1 MSQATAIGTVNKD
14 FVALIEKVSNVVHK
28 ISGNRLGEK
37 QAYMVETRVKK
48 RMMEL
53 GLKTADEYM
62 KYIDQNLDHES
73 YILVGLITTH
83 HTFFFREFPH
93 FEILKNKL
101 PDLLKEAKKRG
112 DKTLSV
118 WSAACSRGHEVY
130 SLAMFLDFH
139 IPQIDPS
146 MNFKILGTDI
156 DGESVK
162 IANNGV
168 YHQNEIKEIP
178 MNFMGNN
185 WAKGTGDIAMYAKVK
200 ANLKTRCEFK
210 PGNLLKVSEAVKDQ
224 KFDVIFCRNVFIY
237 FEAHQIEMISKDL
250 MARMHPHG
258 VYFSGISEPLSG
270 MKLELHSIG
279 PSAYMHKAA
288 MPKPA
293 APIAPPTTAS
303 NVIPMP
309 SRVVAPAPTPVSY
322 QPQVLRV
329 MCVDDSP
336 SILTLLKKVL
346 TPEHGFEVVATAING
361 KDAMEKMKTVKVDL
375 MTLDI
380 HMPEMDG
387 VTYLEKNHTRSH
399 PPVMIISSASRADS
413 DTAMRAFK
421 FGASDYVE
429 KPALTNLEERGE
441 EIRTKL
447 RSIVGSATRST
458 VVSSFDKENQKTFT
472 IANPDKKMRIMLAS
486 LSDLSA
492 LKSFFGDTDNSQ
504 PPSLIFFE
512 GQGEILEGIAKEHQ
526 RDFKKDVVLFENMDT
541 KLEANKI
548 YFVDFKKFF
557 TMIHKKYATTPTSI
571 MCYGNTSSHAAKLVG
586 DWRGVEL
593 LIEDLGEKGNMKH
606 PLKAQATDVVPATS
620 FPYMSCRYLSTK

>member
-1 MSQATAIGTVNKD
+1 MSQAAVGTISKD
-14 FVALIEKVSNVVHK
+14 FVTLIEKVSNVVHK
-28 ISGNRLGEK
+28 ISGNRLGDK

-53 GLKTADEYM
+53 GLKSADEYM
-62 KYIDQNLDHES
+62 KYIDHNLDHES

-93 FEILKNKL
+93 FEILKTKL
-101 PDLLKEAKKRG
+101 PELLAGAKKRG
-112 DKTLSV
+112 DKNLTV

-146 MNFKILGTDI
+146 MSFKILGTDI

-168 YHQNEIKEIP
+168 YHHNEIKEIP
-178 MNFMGNN
+178 MNFMGTN
-185 WAKGTGDIAMYAKVK
+185 WAKGTGEIAMYAKVK
-200 ANLKTRCEFK
+200 SHLKSKCEFR

-237 FEAHQIEMISKDL
+237 FETHQIEAISKEL
-250 MARMHPHG
+250 MARLQPHG

-288 MPKPA
+288 VPVA
-293 APIAPPTTAS
+293 AKAATTAMPAG
-303 NVIPMP
+303 NVLPMK
-309 SRVVAPAPTPVSY
+309 SAATAAAPVSY
-322 QPQVLRV
+322 QPQILKV

-387 VTYLEKNHTRSH
+387 IAYLEKNHTRSH

-413 DTAMRAFK
+413 DTAMKAFK
-421 FGASDYVE
+421 FGATDYVE

-447 RSIVGSATRST
+447 KSIAGSSQRA
-458 VVSSFDKENQKTFT
+458 VVSSFDKENQKTFV
-472 IANPDKKMRIMLAS
+472 INSPEKKMRVMLGS
-486 LSDLSA
+486 LSDLPMFKA
-492 LKSFFGDTDNSQ
+492 FFNETDNSQ
-504 PPSLIFFE
+504 PPTFIFFE
-512 GQGEILEGIAKEHQ
+512 GAGEILEGMVKEHQ
-526 RDFKKDVVLFENMDT
+526 RDFKKSVVFFDSMDT
-541 KLEANKI
+541 KLAPNTI
-548 YFVDFKKFF
+548 YFVDFKKYFS
-557 TMIHKKYATTPTSI
+557 MIHKKYGTMPTSI
-571 MCYGNTSSHAAKLVG
+571 MCYGNTSAHAAKQVTE
-586 DWRGVEL
+586 WRGVEL
-593 LIEDLGEKGNMKH
+593 LLEDLGEKGNAKH
-606 PLKAQATDVVPATS
+606 PLKAFASDVVPATS

>member
-1 MSQATAIGTVNKD
+1 MSQAAAAGNISKD
-14 FVALIEKVSNVVHK
+14 FVSLIDKVSSVVHK

-53 GLKTADEYM
+53 GLKTPDDYI
-62 KYIDQNLDHES
+62 KYIDAHFDNES

-101 PDLLKEAKKRG
+101 PELISHVKKRG

-118 WSAACSRGHEVY
+118 WSAACSKGHEVY
-130 SLAMFLDFH
+130 SLAMFLDLY
-139 IPQIDPS
+139 IPQIDPTIS
-146 MNFKILGTDI
+146 FKILGTDI

-162 IANNGV
+162 IAGNGV
-168 YHQNEIKEIP
+168 YHHNEIKEIP
-178 MNFMGNN
+178 MTFMGDN

-200 ANLKTRCEFK
+200 TKLKSKCEFR
-210 PGNLLKVSEAVKDQ
+210 PGNLLKVNEVVKNE

-237 FEAHQIEMISKDL
+237 FETHQVESISKEL
-250 MARMHPHG
+250 INRLQPHG
-258 VYFSGISEPLSG
+258 IYFSGISEPLSG
-270 MKLELHSIG
+270 MKLDIASIG
-279 PSAYMHKAA
+279 PSAYTHKSAVPA
-288 MPKPA
+288 PMPA
-293 APIAPPTTAS
+293 AAG
-303 NVIPMP
+303 NVLPM
-309 SRVVAPAPTPVSY
+309 RTPTPVSV
-322 QPQVLRV
+322 PPALLRV

-346 TPEHGFEVVATAING
+346 APEFGFEIVATAVNG
-361 KDAMEKMKTVKVDL
+361 VDAMEKLKTVKVDL

-387 VTYLEKNHTRSH
+387 VTYLEKNHNKSH

-429 KPALTNLEERGE
+429 KPALINLEERGE

-447 RSIVGSATRST
+447 RTIAGSAMRST
-458 VVSSFDKENQKTFT
+458 VVSSFDKDNQKTFV
-472 IANPDKKMRIMLAS
+472 IANPEKKMRLILGA
-486 LSDLSA
+486 LSDLPM
-492 LKSFFGDTDNSQ
+492 LKSFFHDMDNSQ
-504 PPSLIFFE
+504 PPTIVFFE
-512 GQGEILEGIAKEHQ
+512 GAGEILESIVREHQ
-526 RDFKKDVVLFENMDT
+526 RDFKKAVVFFEGMDT

-548 YFVDFKKFF
+548 YFADFKKYFPELQ
-557 TMIHKKYATTPTSI
+557 KKHGSCPTSI
-571 MCYGNTSSHAAKLVG
+571 LAYGNTSAHAAKMVKEWKG
-586 DWRGVEL
+586 CEL
-593 LIEDLGEKGNMKH
+593 LIEDLGEKANMKH
-606 PLKAQATDVVPATS
+606 SLKSSSNDVVPATS
-620 FPYMSCRYLSTK
+620 FPYMSCKYLSMK

>member
-1 MSQATAIGTVNKD
+1 MSQASVGTISKD
-14 FVALIEKVSNVVHK
+14 FVYLIEKVSNVVHK
-28 ISGNRLGEK
+28 ISGNRLGDK

-53 GLKTADEYM
+53 GLKTADEYV
-62 KYIDQNLDHES
+62 KYIDQNLDNES

-93 FEILKNKL
+93 FEILKAKL
-101 PDLLKEAKKRG
+101 PELLAGVKKRG
-112 DKTLSV
+112 DKTLSI

-130 SLAMFLDFH
+130 SLAMFLDFL
-139 IPQIDPS
+139 IPQVDPTMS
-146 MNFKILGTDI
+146 FKILGTDI

-185 WAKGTGDIAMYAKVK
+185 WAKGTGDIALYAKVK
-200 ANLKTRCEFK
+200 SNLKSKCEFR
-210 PGNLLKVSEAVKDQ
+210 PGNLLKISEAVKDH

-237 FEAHQIEMISKDL
+237 FETHQIEAISKDL
-250 MARMHPHG
+250 IARLQPHG
-258 VYFSGISEPLSG
+258 IYFSGISEPLSG

-288 MPKPA
+288 APVAVTPK
-293 APIAPPTTAS
+293 APIPVAS
-303 NVIPMP
+303 NVLPLK
-309 SRVVAPAPTPVSY
+309 SVSVAAVPAPVSY
-322 QPQVLRV
+322 TPQILKV

-361 KDAMEKMKTVKVDL
+361 KDAMEKMKTIKVDL

-387 VTYLEKNHTRSH
+387 IAYLEKNHTKSH

-413 DTAMRAFK
+413 DTAMKAFK
-421 FGASDYVE
+421 FGATDYVE

-447 RSIVGSATRST
+447 KSIAGSSMRTT
-458 VVSSFDKENQKTFT
+458 TVSSFDKENQKTFT
-472 IANPDKKMRIMLAS
+472 IKNPESKMRVMLGS
-486 LSDLSA
+486 LSDLPMF
-492 LKSFFGDTDNSQ
+492 KSFFNETDNSQ
-504 PPSLIFFE
+504 PPTFVFFE
-512 GQGEILEGIAKEHQ
+512 GAGEILEGIVKEHQ
-526 RDFKKDVVLFENMDT
+526 RDFKKTVVFFESIDT
-541 KLEANKI
+541 KLAPNTI
-548 YFVDFKKFF
+548 YFADFKKHFSQV
-557 TMIHKKYATTPTSI
+557 HKKYGSMPTSI
-571 MCYGNTSSHAAKLVG
+571 VAYGNTSAHAAKQVTE
-586 DWRGVEL
+586 WRGVEL
-593 LIEDLGEKGNMKH
+593 LLEDLGEKGNAKH
-606 PLKAQATDVVPATS
+606 PLKAYASDVVPATS

>member
-1 MSQATAIGTVNKD
+1 MSQAPAIGTVNKD
-14 FVALIEKVSNVVHK
+14 FVALIDKVSNVVHK

-53 GLKTADEYM
+53 GLKTPEEYM

-93 FEILKNKL
+93 FEILKARL
-101 PDLLKEAKKRG
+101 PELLAGAKKRG
-112 DKTLSV
+112 DKTLMV

-146 MNFKILGTDI
+146 MSYKILGTDI

-200 ANLKTRCEFK
+200 AVLKTKCEFK
-210 PGNLLKVSEAVKDQ
+210 PGNLLKISEAVKDQ

-250 MARMHPHG
+250 MARLQPHG
-258 VYFSGISEPLSG
+258 IYFSGISEPLSG
-270 MKLELHSIG
+270 LKLELHSIG
-279 PSAYMHKAA
+279 PSAYIHKAA
-288 MPKPA
+288 APKPA
-293 APIAPPTTAS
+293 TPATASTAS
-303 NVIPMP
+303 NVLPMKT
-309 SRVVAPAPTPVSY
+309 PAATPVSY
-322 QPQVLRV
+322 QPQILKV

-346 TPEHGFEVVATAING
+346 TPEQGFEVVATAING
-361 KDAMEKMKTVKVDL
+361 IDAMEKLKTVKVDL

-387 VTYLEKNHTRSH
+387 VTYLEKNHNKSH

-447 RSIVGSATRST
+447 RSIAGSSTRSMS
-458 VVSSFDKENQKTFT
+458 VSSFDKENQKSFV
-472 IANPDKKMRIMLAS
+472 IANPEKKMRIMLGS
-486 LSDLSA
+486 LSDLPM
-492 LKSFFGDTDNSQ
+492 LKMFFSDLDNSQ
-504 PPSLIFFE
+504 PPSLVFFE
-512 GQGEILEGIAKEHQ
+512 GQGEILEGIVKEHQ
-526 RDFKKDVVLFENMDT
+526 RDFKKNVVFFENMDT
-541 KLEANKI
+541 KLEANTI

-557 TMIHKKYATTPTSI
+557 GGIHKKYGTCPTSI
-571 MCYGNTSSHAAKLVG
+571 MAYGNTSNHAAKQVSE
-586 DWRGVEL
+586 WKGVEL
-593 LIEDLGEKGNMKH
+593 LLEDLGERNAKH
-606 PLKAQATDVVPATS
+606 PLKAYASDVVPATS

>member
-1 MSQATAIGTVNKD
+1 MSQAAVGSVSRD
-14 FVALIEKVSNVVHK
+14 FVALIEKVSQVVHK

-53 GLKTADEYM
+53 GLKSAEEYM
-62 KYIDQNLDHES
+62 RYIDQNLDHES

-93 FEILKNKL
+93 FEILKAKL
-101 PDLLKEAKKRG
+101 PELVAHVKKRG
-112 DKTLSV
+112 DKTLTV

-139 IPQIDPS
+139 LPQVDPTVS
-146 MNFKILGTDI
+146 FKILGTDI

-185 WAKGTGDIAMYAKVK
+185 WAKGTGEIAMYAKVK
-200 ANLKTRCEFK
+200 NQLKSKCEFR
-210 PGNLLKVSEAVKDQ
+210 PGNLLKVSEAVRDQ

-237 FEAHQIEMISKDL
+237 FETHQVEAISKDL
-250 MARMHPHG
+250 LARLHPHG
-258 VYFSGISEPLSG
+258 LYFSGISEPLSG
-270 MKLELHSIG
+270 MKLDIASIG
-279 PSAYMHKAA
+279 PSAYVHKAA
-288 MPKPA
+288 MPA
-293 APIAPPTTAS
+293 AEAK
-303 NVIPMP
+303 VIPMP
-309 SRVVAPAPTPVSY
+309 GRTVTAPTATPVPVSY
-322 QPQVLRV
+322 APAILKV

-361 KDAMEKMKTVKVDL
+361 KDAMEKLKNIKVDL

-387 VTYLEKNHTRSH
+387 ISYLEKNHTSSH

-413 DTAMRAFK
+413 DTAMKAFK

-447 RSIVGSATRST
+447 RSIAGSTQRKST
-458 VVSSFDKENQKTFT
+458 VSSFDKENQKKFV
-472 IANPDKKMRIMLAS
+472 IGSPEKKVRLIFGT
-486 LSDLSA
+486 LSDLPA
-492 LKSFFGDTDNSQ
+492 MRSFFVDLDNSQ
-504 PPSLIFFE
+504 PPTMIFFE
-512 GQGEILEGIAKEHQ
+512 GQGEILEGIVKEHQ
-526 RDFKKDVVLFENMDT
+526 RDFKKTVVFFDSMDT

-548 YFVDFKKFF
+548 YFVDFKKYYSLFQ
-557 TMIHKKYATTPTSI
+557 KKYETCPTSI
-571 MCYGNTSSHAAKLVG
+571 LIYGNTSAHAAKQISLWKNA
-586 DWRGVEL
+586 DL
-593 LIEDLGEKGNMKH
+593 LLEDIGEKANLKH
-606 PLKAQATDVVPATS
+606 PLKARASDVVPVTS

>member
-1 MSQATAIGTVNKD
+1 MSQAAVGTISKD
-14 FVALIEKVSNVVHK
+14 FIYLIDKVSNVVHK
-28 ISGNRLGEK
+28 ISGNRLGDK

-53 GLKTADEYM
+53 GIKSADEYA
-62 KYIDQNLDHES
+62 KYIDHNLDHES

-93 FEILKNKL
+93 FEILKSKL
-101 PDLLKEAKKRG
+101 PDLVAAAKKRG
-112 DKTLSV
+112 DKNVTV

-146 MNFKILGTDI
+146 MSFKILGTDI

-168 YHQNEIKEIP
+168 YHHNEIKEIP
-178 MNFMGNN
+178 MNFMGTN
-185 WAKGTGDIAMYAKVK
+185 WAKGTGEIALYSKVK
-200 ANLKTRCEFK
+200 SHLKSKCEFK
-210 PGNLLKVSEAVKDQ
+210 PGNLLKIYDAVKDQ

-237 FEAHQIEMISKDL
+237 FETPQIEAISKEL
-250 MARMHPHG
+250 MARLHPHG

-288 MPKPA
+288 A
-293 APIAPPTTAS
+293 PTTLGKISTITTAVG
-303 NVIPMP
+303 NVLPLKSTAVTTPP
-309 SRVVAPAPTPVSY
+309 STYR
-322 QPQVLRV
+322 PQILKVI
-329 MCVDDSP
+329 CVDDSP

-361 KDAMEKMKTVKVDL
+361 KDAMEKMKTLKVDV

-387 VTYLEKNHTRSH
+387 IAYLEKNHTKSH

-413 DTAMRAFK
+413 DTAMKAFK
-421 FGASDYVE
+421 FGATDYVE

-447 RSIVGSATRST
+447 KSIVGSSQRPTL
-458 VVSSFDKENQKTFT
+458 SSFDKENQKTFV
-472 IANPDKKMRIMLAS
+472 ISNPEKKIRIMIGS
-486 LSDLSA
+486 LSDLSVF
-492 LKSFFGDTDNSQ
+492 KSFFNETDNSQ
-504 PPSLIFFE
+504 PPTFIFFE
-512 GQGEILEGIAKEHQ
+512 GSGEILEAIVKEHQ
-526 RDFKKDVVLFENMDT
+526 RDFKKTAILFENMET
-541 KLEANKI
+541 KLTPNTI
-548 YFVDFKKFF
+548 YFVDFKKYFSL
-557 TMIHKKYATTPTSI
+557 IHKKYSMMPTSI
-571 MCYGNTSSHAAKLVG
+571 LCYGNISSHSAKLIAG
-586 DWRGVEL
+586 WRPAEL
-593 LIEDLGEKGNMKH
+593 LLEDLGEKMNSKH
-606 PLKAQATDVVPATS
+606 PLKVYATDTVPATS

>member
-1 MSQATAIGTVNKD
+1 MSQAAIGAVSKD
-14 FVALIEKVSNVVHK
+14 FVTLIEKVSNVVHK

-53 GLKTADEYM
+53 GLKNADEYIA
-62 KYIDQNLDHES
+62 YIDRNMDNES

-101 PDLLKEAKKRG
+101 PELLAAVKKRN

-139 IPQIDPS
+139 IPKIDPT
-146 MNFKILGTDI
+146 MTYKILGTDI

-162 IANNGV
+162 VASNGV
-168 YHQNEIKEIP
+168 YHHNEIKEIP

-185 WAKGTGDIAMYAKVK
+185 WAKGTGDIDMYAKVK
-200 ANLKTRCEFK
+200 SVLKSKCEFK
-210 PGNLLKVSEAVKDQ
+210 PGNLLKINEAVRDQ

-237 FEAHQIEMISKDL
+237 FENHQIEAISRDL
-250 MARMHPHG
+250 MARLHSHG
-258 VYFSGISEPLSG
+258 VFFSGISEPLSG

-279 PSAYMHKAA
+279 PSAYVHKDN
-288 MPKPA
+288 MPKA
-293 APIAPPTTAS
+293 VAPVS
-303 NVIPMP
+303 NVIPMKP
-309 SRVVAPAPTPVSY
+309 GATASAAPVAAATPVSY

-346 TPEHGFEVVATAING
+346 TPDQGFEVVATAING
-361 KDAMEKMKTVKVDL
+361 KDAMEKLKTVKVDL

-387 VTYLEKNHTRSH
+387 IAYLEKNHTKSH

-413 DTAMRAFK
+413 DTAMKAFK

-447 RSIVGSATRST
+447 RSIAGSVQRST
-458 VVSSFDKENQKTFT
+458 VVSSFDKENQKTFVIT
-472 IANPDKKMRIMLAS
+472 APEKKMRVMLGS
-486 LSDLSA
+486 LSDLPMFKA
-492 LKSFFGDTDNSQ
+492 FFGETDNSQ

-512 GQGEILEGIAKEHQ
+512 GQGEILEGIVKEHQ
-526 RDFKKDVVLFENMDT
+526 RDFKKTVVFFENMDT
-541 KLEANKI
+541 KFEANKI
-548 YFVDFKKFF
+548 YFIDFKKFF
-557 TMIHKKYATTPTSI
+557 SLIQKKHALTPTSI
-571 MCYGNTSSHAAKLVG
+571 LAYGNTSAHAAKLVAE
-586 DWRGVEL
+586 WKGVEL
-593 LIEDLGEKGNMKH
+593 LLEDLGEKGNPKH
-606 PLKAQATDVVPATS
+606 PLKAYASDVVPATS

>member
-1 MSQATAIGTVNKD
+1 MSQAAVGSVSKD
-14 FVALIEKVSNVVHK
+14 FVSLIEKVSTVVHK

-62 KYIDQNLDHES
+62 RYIDQNLDHES

-93 FEILKNKL
+93 FEILKAKL
-101 PDLLKEAKKRG
+101 PELVSHVKKRG
-112 DKTLSV
+112 DKTLTV

-139 IPQIDPS
+139 LPQIDPTVS
-146 MNFKILGTDI
+146 FKILGTDI

-200 ANLKTRCEFK
+200 SNLKTKCEFR
-210 PGNLLKVSEAVKDQ
+210 PGNLLKVSEAVKDS

-237 FEAHQIEMISKDL
+237 FETHQVEAISKDL
-250 MARMHPHG
+250 LARLQPHG
-258 VYFSGISEPLSG
+258 LYFSGISEPLSG
-270 MKLELHSIG
+270 MKLDIASIG
-279 PSAYMHKAA
+279 PSAYIHKNAA
-288 MPKPA
+288 PA
-293 APIAPPTTAS
+293 AASQPAS
-303 NVIPMP
+303 NVLPMGARP
-309 SRVVAPAPTPVSY
+309 SASTVAPVAAAPVSY
-322 QPQVLRV
+322 TPAVLRV

-346 TPEHGFEVVATAING
+346 VPEHGFEVVATAING
-361 KDAMEKMKTVKVDL
+361 KDAMEKLKTVKVDL

-387 VTYLEKNHTRSH
+387 VTYLEKNHTSTH

-413 DTAMRAFK
+413 DTAMKAFK

-447 RSIVGSATRST
+447 RSIAGSSQRKTT
-458 VVSSFDKENQKTFT
+458 VSSFDKENQKKFV
-472 IANPDKKMRIMLAS
+472 IANPEKKMRLILGS
-486 LSDLSA
+486 LSDLPVM
-492 LKSFFGDTDNSQ
+492 KSFFHDLDNSQ
-504 PPSLIFFE
+504 PPTLIFFE
-512 GQGEILEGIAKEHQ
+512 GQGEILEGIVKEHQ
-526 RDFKKDVVLFENMDT
+526 RDFKKTVVFFDNIDT

-548 YFVDFKKFF
+548 YFVDFKKYFSLL
-557 TMIHKKYATTPTSI
+557 HKKYGTLPTSI
-571 MCYGNTSSHAAKLVG
+571 MTYGNTSAHAAKLVAE
-586 DWRGVEL
+586 WRGVEL
-593 LIEDLGEKGNMKH
+593 LLEDLGEKANAKH
-606 PLKAQATDVVPATS
+606 PLKAKASDVVPATS

>member
-1 MSQATAIGTVNKD
+1 MSQAAIGSVSKD
-14 FVALIEKVSNVVHK
+14 FVSLIEKVSNVVHK

-53 GLKTADEYM
+53 GIKTADEYM
-62 KYIDQNLDHES
+62 RYIDQNLDHES

-101 PDLLKEAKKRG
+101 PELVSHVKKRG
-112 DKTLSV
+112 DKTLTI

-139 IPQIDPS
+139 LPQIDPTMS
-146 MNFKILGTDI
+146 FKILGTDI

-200 ANLKTRCEFK
+200 SNLKSKCEFK
-210 PGNLLKVSEAVKDQ
+210 PGNLLKVAEAVKDS

-237 FEAHQIEMISKDL
+237 FETHQVESISKDL
-250 MARMHPHG
+250 LARLHPHG
-258 VYFSGISEPLSG
+258 IYFSGISEPLSG
-270 MKLELHSIG
+270 MKLDIASIG
-279 PSAYMHKAA
+279 PSAYVHKSAVPA
-288 MPKPA
+288 PQPA
-293 APIAPPTTAS
+293 ANVLPMSKSAAP
-303 NVIPMP
+303 
-309 SRVVAPAPTPVSY
+309 VAVTPAPTPVSY
-322 QPQVLRV
+322 APAVLKV

-361 KDAMEKMKTVKVDL
+361 KDAMEKLKTVKVDL

-387 VTYLEKNHTRSH
+387 VTYLEKNHTSSH

-413 DTAMRAFK
+413 DTAMKAFK

-447 RSIVGSATRST
+447 RSIAGSTQRKT
-458 VVSSFDKENQKTFT
+458 VVSSFDKENQKKFV
-472 IANPDKKMRIMLAS
+472 ISSPEKKMRLMFGS
-486 LSDLSA
+486 LSDLPMMKA
-492 LKSFFGDTDNSQ
+492 FFHDLDNSQ
-504 PPSLIFFE
+504 PPTMIFFE
-512 GQGEILEGIAKEHQ
+512 GQGEILEGIVKEHQ
-526 RDFKKDVVLFENMDT
+526 KDFKKTVVFFDNAET

-548 YFVDFKKFF
+548 YFVDFKKYYSLL
-557 TMIHKKYATTPTSI
+557 HKKYASSPTSI
-571 MCYGNTSSHAAKLVG
+571 LTYGNTSAHAAKLIAEWK
-586 DWRGVEL
+586 DVEL
-593 LIEDLGEKGNMKH
+593 LLEDLGDKGNQKH
-606 PLKAQATDVVPATS
+606 PLKTLASDVVPVTS

>member
-1 MSQATAIGTVNKD
+1 MGQPAIGTINKD
-14 FVALIEKVSNVVHK
+14 FVALIDKVSNVVHK

-93 FEILKNKL
+93 FEILKAKL
-101 PDLLKEAKKRG
+101 PELLASVKKRG
-112 DKTLSV
+112 DKTLSI

-139 IPQIDPS
+139 IPQIDPT
-146 MNFKILGTDI
+146 MTYKILGTDI

-162 IANNGV
+162 IASNGV

-200 ANLKTRCEFK
+200 AVLKTKCEFK
-210 PGNLLKVSEAVKDQ
+210 PGNLLKISEAVKDQ

-237 FEAHQIEMISKDL
+237 FETHQIEMISKDL
-250 MARMHPHG
+250 IARLQPHG
-258 VYFSGISEPLSG
+258 IYFSGISEPLSG

-279 PSAYMHKAA
+279 PSAYMHKNTAPSAA
-288 MPKPA
+288 VPA
-293 APIAPPTTAS
+293 APIPTAS
-303 NVIPMP
+303 NVLPIKSAMP
-309 SRVVAPAPTPVSY
+309 AATPVSY

-346 TPEHGFEVVATAING
+346 TPELGFEVVATAING

-387 VTYLEKNHTRSH
+387 VTYLEKNHTKSH

-413 DTAMRAFK
+413 DTAMKAFK

-447 RSIVGSATRST
+447 RSIAGSVQRST
-458 VVSSFDKENQKTFT
+458 VSSFDKENQKSFV
-472 IANPDKKMRIMLAS
+472 IANPEKKMRIMLGS
-486 LSDLSA
+486 LSDLPV
-492 LKSFFGDTDNSQ
+492 LKAFFSDLDNSQ
-504 PPSLIFFE
+504 PPSLVFFE
-512 GQGEILEGIAKEHQ
+512 GSGEILEGIVKEHQ
-526 RDFKKDVVLFENMDT
+526 RDFKKTVVFFENMDT

-548 YFVDFKKFF
+548 YFVDFKKYFSS
-557 TMIHKKYATTPTSI
+557 IHKKYATAPTSI
-571 MCYGNTSSHAAKLVG
+571 MAYGNTSAHAAKQVSE
-586 DWRGVEL
+586 WRGVEL
-593 LIEDLGEKGNMKH
+593 LLEDLGEKANAKH
-606 PLKAQATDVVPATS
+606 PLKSYANDVVPVTS

>member
-1 MSQATAIGTVNKD
+1 MSQAVAGNISKD
-14 FVALIEKVSNVVHK
+14 FVSLIDKVSNVVHK

-53 GLKTADEYM
+53 GIKTPEDYS
-62 KYIDQNLDHES
+62 KYIDQHIDHES

-101 PDLLKEAKKRG
+101 PEILAQVKKRG
-112 DKTLSV
+112 DKTLSI

-130 SLAMFLDFH
+130 SLAMFLEFH
-139 IPQIDPS
+139 IPQIDPTMS
-146 MNFKILGTDI
+146 FKILGTDI

-162 IANNGV
+162 VAGNGV
-168 YHQNEIKEIP
+168 YNQNEIKEIP
-178 MNFMGNN
+178 MNYMGNN

-200 ANLKTRCEFK
+200 SNLKSKCEFR
-210 PGNLLKVSEAVKDQ
+210 PGNLLKVNEAVKNE

-237 FEAHQIEMISKDL
+237 FETHQVESISKDL
-250 MARMHPHG
+250 ISHLHPHG
-258 VYFSGISEPLSG
+258 IYFSGISEPLSG
-270 MKLELHSIG
+270 MKLEIQSIG
-279 PSAYMHKAA
+279 PSAYMHKTAPVA
-288 MPKPA
+288 MPANANVLPLRSSTVSA
-293 APIAPPTTAS
+293 APAQ
-303 NVIPMP
+303 
-309 SRVVAPAPTPVSY
+309 VVS
-322 QPQVLRV
+322 QPQILRV

-346 TPEHGFEVVATAING
+346 TPEFGFEIVATAING

-387 VTYLEKNHTRSH
+387 VTYLEKNHNKSH

-413 DTAMRAFK
+413 DTAMKAFK

-429 KPALTNLEERGE
+429 KPALSNLEERGE

-447 RSIVGSATRST
+447 KSIAGSATRNT
-458 VVSSFDKENQKTFT
+458 VVSSFDKENQKTFV
-472 IANPDKKMRIMLAS
+472 INNPEKKLRLILGS
-486 LSDLSA
+486 LSDLPM
-492 LKSFFGDTDNSQ
+492 LKAFFHDLDNSQ
-504 PPSLIFFE
+504 PPTMICFE
-512 GQGEILEGIAKEHQ
+512 GQGEILEGIVREHQ
-526 RDFKKDVVLFENMDT
+526 RDFKKNVVFFESMDT
-541 KLEANKI
+541 KLEANTI

-557 TMIHKKYATTPTSI
+557 PLIHSKYGTYPTSI
-571 MCYGNTSSHAAKLVG
+571 LAYGNTSTHAAKQVKEWKG
-586 DWRGVEL
+586 CEL
-593 LIEDLGEKGNMKH
+593 LLEDLGEKANLKH
-606 PLKAQATDVVPATS
+606 PLKIYSKDVVPATS
-620 FPYMSCRYLSTK
+620 FPYMSCRFLSQK

>member
-1 MSQATAIGTVNKD
+1 MSQTVAGKISKD
-14 FVALIEKVSNVVHK
+14 FVTLIEKVSNVVHK
-28 ISGNRLGEK
+28 ISGNRLGDK

-53 GLKTADEYM
+53 GLKSADEYM

-93 FEILKNKL
+93 FEILKSKL
-101 PDLLKEAKKRG
+101 PELLAGAKKRG
-112 DKTLSV
+112 DKNLTV

-146 MNFKILGTDI
+146 MSFKILGTDI

-168 YHQNEIKEIP
+168 YHHNEIKEIP
-178 MNFMGNN
+178 MNFMGTN
-185 WAKGTGDIAMYAKVK
+185 WAKGTGEIAMYAKVK
-200 ANLKTRCEFK
+200 THLKSKCEFR

-237 FEAHQIEMISKDL
+237 FETQQIEAISKEL
-250 MARMHPHG
+250 MNRLQPHG

-288 MPKPA
+288 APVAVAKA
-293 APIAPPTTAS
+293 APVATPAGNILPMRSAPVA
-303 NVIPMP
+303 
-309 SRVVAPAPTPVSY
+309 VAPTSY
-322 QPQVLRV
+322 RPQILKV

-361 KDAMEKMKTVKVDL
+361 KDAMEKMKTIKVDL

-387 VTYLEKNHTRSH
+387 IAYLEKNHTRSH

-413 DTAMRAFK
+413 DTAMKAFK
-421 FGASDYVE
+421 FGAIDYVE
-429 KPALTNLEERGE
+429 KPALANLEERGE

-447 RSIVGSATRST
+447 KSIAGNSQRPM
-458 VVSSFDKENQKTFT
+458 VSSFDIENQKSFV
-472 IANPDKKMRIMLAS
+472 INNPEKKLRIMFGS
-486 LSDLSA
+486 LSDLSMF
-492 LKSFFGDTDNSQ
+492 KM
-504 PPSLIFFE
+504 
-512 GQGEILEGIAKEHQ
+512 KE
-526 RDFKKDVVLFENMDT
+526 K
-541 KLEANKI
+541 
-548 YFVDFKKFF
+548 
-557 TMIHKKYATTPTSI
+557 
-571 MCYGNTSSHAAKLVG
+571 
-586 DWRGVEL
+586 
-593 LIEDLGEKGNMKH
+593 
-606 PLKAQATDVVPATS
+606 
-620 FPYMSCRYLSTK
+620 

>member
-1 MSQATAIGTVNKD
+1 MSQAAIGTINKE

-53 GLKTADEYM
+53 GLKTADEYI

-101 PDLLKEAKKRG
+101 PELLAHVKKRG
-112 DKTLSV
+112 DKTLHV

-130 SLAMFLDFH
+130 SLAMFLDFL

-146 MNFKILGTDI
+146 LSFKILGTDI

-168 YHQNEIKEIP
+168 YHHNEIKEIP

-200 ANLKTRCEFK
+200 AALKSKCEFR
-210 PGNLLKVSEAVKDQ
+210 PGNLLKVSEAVKDT

-237 FEAHQIEMISKDL
+237 FESNQIEMISKDL
-250 MARMHPHG
+250 MARLHPHG

-270 MKLELHSIG
+270 LKLELHSIG
-279 PSAYMHKAA
+279 PSAYMHKS
-288 MPKPA
+288 A
-293 APIAPPTTAS
+293 APAKVPATTTS
-303 NVIPMP
+303 NVIPLKSATAGVP
-309 SRVVAPAPTPVSY
+309 QSAPVSV
-322 QPQVLRV
+322 QPQLLRV

-346 TPEHGFEVVATAING
+346 TAEHGFEIVATAING
-361 KDAMEKMKTVKVDL
+361 KDAMEKLKTVKVDL

-387 VTYLEKNHTRSH
+387 VTYLEKNHNKSH

-447 RSIVGSATRST
+447 KSLASSIVRKTI
-458 VVSSFDKENQKTFT
+458 VSSFDKENQKTFT
-472 IANPDKKMRIMLAS
+472 MTNPEKKMRIMLAS

-492 LKSFFGDTDNSQ
+492 LKSFFSEVDNSQ
-504 PPSLIFFE
+504 PPSLVFFE
-512 GQGEILEGIAKEHQ
+512 GQGEILEGIVKEHQ
-526 RDFKKDVVLFENMDT
+526 RDFKKDVILLENIDA

-548 YFVDFKKFF
+548 YFVDFKKHFS
-557 TMIHKKYATTPTSI
+557 MIHKKYSTFPTSI
-571 MCYGNTSSHAAKLVG
+571 MCYGNTSAHAAKTVSE
-586 DWRGVEL
+586 WRGVEL
-593 LIEDLGEKGNMKH
+593 LIEDLGEKGNVKH
-606 PLKAQATDVVPATS
+606 PLKAHASDVVPATS

>member
-1 MSQATAIGTVNKD
+1 MSQAVAGIVSKD

-53 GLKTADEYM
+53 GLKSAQEYST
-62 KYIDQNLDHES
+62 YIDKNLDHES

-101 PDLLKEAKKRG
+101 PDLVAAVKKRN
-112 DKTLSV
+112 DKTISI

-139 IPQIDPS
+139 LSQIDPT
-146 MNFKILGTDI
+146 MTFKILGTDI

-162 IANNGV
+162 VANNGV

-185 WAKGTGDIAMYAKVK
+185 WAKGSGEIAMYAKVK
-200 ANLKTRCEFK
+200 TVLKSKCEFR
-210 PGNLLKVSEAVKDQ
+210 PGNLLKISEAVKDQ

-237 FEAHQIEMISKDL
+237 FEPHQIEAISKEL
-250 MARMHPHG
+250 VARLQPHG
-258 VYFSGISEPLSG
+258 IFFSGISEPLSG
-270 MKLELHSIG
+270 MKLEISSIG
-279 PSAYMHKAA
+279 PSAYVHKVAVA
-288 MPKPA
+288 PVSNVLPMPTRTTVTSVGA
-293 APIAPPTTAS
+293 APVSSMPQLLK
-303 NVIPMP
+303 VI
-309 SRVVAPAPTPVSY
+309 
-322 QPQVLRV
+322 
-329 MCVDDSP
+329 CVDDSP

-346 TPEHGFEVVATAING
+346 TPEHGFEVVGTAVNG
-361 KDAMEKMKTVKVDL
+361 KDAMEKMKTLKADL

-387 VTYLEKNHTRSH
+387 VAYLEKNHSKSH

-429 KPALTNLEERGE
+429 KPALSNLEERGE

-447 RSIVGSATRST
+447 KSIYGSTKRVTA
-458 VVSSFDKENQKTFT
+458 VSSFDKEAQKTFVIKT
-472 IANPDKKMRIMLAS
+472 PETKIRLMFGS
-486 LSDLSA
+486 LSDLPVF
-492 LKSFFGDTDNSQ
+492 KGFFGELDNSQ
-504 PPSLIFFE
+504 PPTMIFFE
-512 GQGEILEGIAKEHQ
+512 GQGEILEGIVKEHQ
-526 RDFKKDVVLFENMDT
+526 RDFRKTVVFFDDMNMT
-541 KLEANKI
+541 LEANKI
-548 YFVDFKKFF
+548 YFVDFKKYFS
-557 TMIHKKYATTPTSI
+557 MIHKKYGDRPASLL
-571 MCYGNTSSHAAKLVG
+571 CYGNTSAHAAKAIS
-586 DWRGVEL
+586 DWRGCEL
-593 LIEDLGEKGNMKH
+593 LLEDLGEKGNLKH
-606 PLKAQATDVVPATS
+606 PLKVRASDVVPATS
-620 FPYMSCRYLSTK
+620 FPYMSNRYLSTK

>member
-1 MSQATAIGTVNKD
+1 MSQAAVGTISKD
-14 FVALIEKVSNVVHK
+14 FVNLIEKVSNVVHK
-28 ISGNRLGEK
+28 ISGNRLGDK

-53 GLKTADEYM
+53 GLKTADEYV

-93 FEILKNKL
+93 FEILKAKL
-101 PDLLKEAKKRG
+101 PELLAGAKKRG
-112 DKTLSV
+112 DKNLTV

-146 MNFKILGTDI
+146 MSFKILGTDI

-168 YHQNEIKEIP
+168 YHHNEIKEIP

-200 ANLKTRCEFK
+200 SNLKSKCEFK

-237 FEAHQIEMISKDL
+237 FETNQIEAISKDL
-250 MARMHPHG
+250 MARLHPHG

-270 MKLELHSIG
+270 MKLELSSIG
-279 PSAYMHKAA
+279 PSAYMHKTAVVTPA
-288 MPKPA
+288 KPA
-293 APIAPPTTAS
+293 TPAGS
-303 NVIPMP
+303 NVLPMRSTVP
-309 SRVVAPAPTPVSY
+309 AVAPVSF
-322 QPQVLRV
+322 QPQILKVI
-329 MCVDDSP
+329 CVDDSP

-361 KDAMEKMKTVKVDL
+361 KDAMEKMKTVKCDL

-387 VTYLEKNHTRSH
+387 IAYLEKNHTKSH

-413 DTAMRAFK
+413 DTAMKAFK
-421 FGASDYVE
+421 FGATDYVE
-429 KPALTNLEERGE
+429 KPALSNLEERGE

-447 RSIVGSATRST
+447 KSIAGSVKRP
-458 VVSSFDKENQKTFT
+458 VVSSFDKENQKTFV
-472 IANPDKKMRIMLAS
+472 IANPEKKMRIMLGS
-486 LSDLSA
+486 LSDLPMFKA
-492 LKSFFGDTDNSQ
+492 FFNESDNSQ
-504 PPSLIFFE
+504 PPTFIFFE
-512 GQGEILEGIAKEHQ
+512 GAGEILEGIVKEHQ
-526 RDFKKDVVLFENMDT
+526 RDFKKSVMFFDSMDT
-541 KLEANKI
+541 KLAPNTI
-548 YFVDFKKFF
+548 YFVDFKKYFSQ
-557 TMIHKKYATTPTSI
+557 IHKKYGTMPTSI
-571 MCYGNTSSHAAKLVG
+571 VVYGNISAHSAKQVSE
-586 DWRGVEL
+586 WRGVEL
-593 LIEDLGEKGNMKH
+593 LLEDLGDKGNPKH
-606 PLKAQATDVVPATS
+606 PLKAHASDVVPATS

>member
-1 MSQATAIGTVNKD
+1 MSSQAAVGTVNKD
-14 FVALIEKVSNVVHK
+14 FLALIDKVSNVVHK

-53 GLKTADEYM
+53 GIKTAEEYI

-93 FEILKNKL
+93 FEILKNRL
-101 PDLLKEAKKRG
+101 PELLAAVKKRG
-112 DKTLSV
+112 DKTLYV

-130 SLAMFLDFH
+130 SLAMFLDFN

-146 MNFKILGTDI
+146 MSFKILGTDI

-162 IANNGV
+162 IASNGV

-178 MNFMGNN
+178 MNYLSTH

-200 ANLKTRCEFK
+200 TQLKSKCEFK

-237 FEAHQIEMISKDL
+237 FETSQIEMISKDL
-250 MARMHPHG
+250 MARLQPHG

-270 MKLELHSIG
+270 MKLDLHSIG
-279 PSAYMHKAA
+279 PSAYIHKAA
-288 MPKPA
+288 APVVVKPQA
-293 APIAPPTTAS
+293 VS
-303 NVIPMP
+303 NVIPLKGAAP
-309 SRVVAPAPTPVSY
+309 VAVPAPVTY
-322 QPQVLRV
+322 QPQILKVL
-329 MCVDDSP
+329 CVDDSP

-346 TPEHGFEVVATAING
+346 TAEHGFEVIGTAING
-361 KDAMEKMKTVKVDL
+361 KDAMEKMKTLKPDL

-387 VTYLEKNHTRSH
+387 VTYLEKNHTKNH

-447 RSIVGSATRST
+447 KSIAGSVARAT
-458 VVSSFDKENQKTFT
+458 VVSSFDKENQKTFSIT
-472 IANPDKKMRIMLAS
+472 SPEKKMRIMLGS
-486 LSDLSA
+486 LSDLGA
-492 LKSFFGDTDNSQ
+492 FKGFINELDNSQ
-504 PPSLIFFE
+504 PPTMIFFE
-512 GQGEILEGIAKEHQ
+512 GQGEILEGIVKEHQ
-526 RDFKKDVVLFENMDT
+526 RDFKKDVILFESMDT
-541 KLEANKI
+541 KLEPNKI

-557 TMIHKKYATTPTSI
+557 GMIHKKYATYPTSI
-571 MCYGNTSSHAAKLVG
+571 MAYGVTSAHAAKQVI
-586 DWRGVEL
+586 DWKGVEL
-593 LIEDLGEKGNMKH
+593 LVEDLGEKGNAKH
-606 PLKAQATDVVPATS
+606 PLKAYASDVVPATS
-620 FPYMSCRYLSTK
+620 FAYMSCRYLSTK